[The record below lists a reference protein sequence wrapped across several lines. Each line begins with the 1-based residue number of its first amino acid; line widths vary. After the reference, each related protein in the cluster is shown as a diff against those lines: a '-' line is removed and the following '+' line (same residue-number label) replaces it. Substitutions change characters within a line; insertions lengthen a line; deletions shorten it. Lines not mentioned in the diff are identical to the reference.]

1 MASVQNWHH
10 NNRKAINAKEI
21 AYLLQTDD
29 LIALVHKDMAPM
41 RRLFERFTLFRH
53 FRFWKKDAPS
63 FLPVYEQ
70 DTVNFYDDKKIDQFV
85 FAVTMCL
92 GILMLISPLW
102 ILNSING
109 PSLKLGVITAF
120 IVVFCSI
127 VSVATAARP
136 GEVLAAT
143 AA

>member
-1 MASVQNWHH
+1 VQSWHH
-10 NNRKAINAKEI
+10 NNRKAINAKEV
-21 AYLLQTDD
+21 AYLSHTDD
-29 LIALVHKDMAPM
+29 LVALAHKDMAPM

-63 FLPVYEQ
+63 SLPIYEQ
-70 DTVNFYDDKKIDQFV
+70 DTINFYDDKKIDRFV
-85 FAVTMCL
+85 FAVTMCI
-92 GILMLISPLW
+92 GIVMLTTPLW
-102 ILNSING
+102 ILKSVTEL
-109 PSLKLGVITAF
+109 SLKLGVITTF

-127 VSVATAARP
+127 VSLATAARP